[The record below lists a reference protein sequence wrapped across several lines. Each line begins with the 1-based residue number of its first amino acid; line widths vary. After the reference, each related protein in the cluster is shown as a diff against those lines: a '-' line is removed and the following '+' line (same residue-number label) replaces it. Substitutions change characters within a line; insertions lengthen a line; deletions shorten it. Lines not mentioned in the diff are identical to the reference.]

1 GSDISYVN
9 KLRSQHKSNNAFK
22 SDLTTSD
29 SFSIQDTV
37 PVCLVS
43 IVAQSTNPLLR
54 QLFEAKESG
63 TKESGTK
70 EPGTKESGKESGTKA
85 RPRKPST
92 ISRRFKEQLND
103 LLRNI
108 EQTNVL
114 YVRCIKPNNY
124 KSATE
129 FSTGMVAEQVRS
141 SGIVEAAHIS
151 RASLPHKT
159 SSLTSV
165 TEVHSVSQVG
175 RTRVYL
181 SQGVL
186 GQLQAQRGAYIAAR
200 ITLLQG
206 LWRGFTAQRRYATL
220 RKSLSTLQGA
230 VRGWIRRRH
239 SAAVV
244 LVHAMRGWCARQG
257 ARRLLGKID
266 TVRRFLRGWVHY
278 RVKRCQE
285 DSACRIQR
293 CLRSFVRA
301 HAYARVLESV
311 RMIQRFLRRRALC
324 AGALQNSASTIQH
337 LVRTRRAVESDLK
350 MRTRTALEESSA
362 LKLQRF
368 LRARKTPGAWWAGDG
383 LERSCQFSEGAGEG
397 EWEGAGGS
405 EHSEAGLLPAEVRGE
420 GAPLASYS
428 LAPLD
433 FQDPDLENASP
444 TPTDP
449 TDPYPTAEP
458 ANTEQS
464 MLSVFVTVWTL
475 SLGTK
480 HSERGGVTSKGGAYK
495 QEGPVP
501 SAELAVEDLFAE
513 KCRKSGLRLRRSLSD
528 REKMGALVS
537 VMLAASLV
545 LVLCHMEKC

>member
-1 GSDISYVN
+1 
-9 KLRSQHKSNNAFK
+9 
-22 SDLTTSD
+22 
-29 SFSIQDTV
+29 
-37 PVCLVS
+37 
-43 IVAQSTNPLLR
+43 
-54 QLFEAKESG
+54 
-63 TKESGTK
+63 
-70 EPGTKESGKESGTKA
+70 
-85 RPRKPST
+85 
-92 ISRRFKEQLND
+92 
-103 LLRNI
+103 
-108 EQTNVL
+108 
-114 YVRCIKPNNY
+114 
-124 KSATE
+124 
-129 FSTGMVAEQVRS
+129 
-141 SGIVEAAHIS
+141 
-151 RASLPHKT
+151 
-159 SSLTSV
+159 
-165 TEVHSVSQVG
+165 
-175 RTRVYL
+175 
-181 SQGVL
+181 
-186 GQLQAQRGAYIAAR
+186 
-200 ITLLQG
+200 
-206 LWRGFTAQRRYATL
+206 
-220 RKSLSTLQGA
+220 
-230 VRGWIRRRH
+230 
-239 SAAVV
+239 
-244 LVHAMRGWCARQG
+244 
-257 ARRLLGKID
+257 
-266 TVRRFLRGWVHY
+266 
-278 RVKRCQE
+278 
-285 DSACRIQR
+285 
-293 CLRSFVRA
+293 
-301 HAYARVLESV
+301 
-311 RMIQRFLRRRALC
+311 MIQRFLRRRALC

-433 FQDPDLENASP
+433 FQDPDLYPTFTDPNPPLHSPQNASTPKDRTVPYPTHPDPDRANPYPSPADPDPTDPSPDPTYPVPLNAAPHSENASP